1 MSPPKVIQEDAKD
14 KEDHNAE
21 HSGAVDDEGENTG
34 SSEQVTDSNEIEQP
48 KNIPSPEEIASW
60 KRAIGEEAR
69 NRFRLSLLTVK
80 EGAEGRPRPIK
91 EEEVE
96 GPKVE
101 KGKEQV
107 EKLAEGEVIEKGEKA
122 AEERNQED
130 SGGER
135 NYMST
140 VEKNKEKKKRK
151 KSFFK
156 V

>member
-1 MSPPKVIQEDAKD
+1 MGSLASRVIVLQNSPLIDSFNRTGPRGEVIEEDAKD
-14 KEDHNAE
+14 KEEHDAE
-21 HSGAVDDEGENTG
+21 RSGVIGDERKNPG
-34 SSEQVTDSNEIEQP
+34 SCEQGTDSNEIEQP

-101 KGKEQV
+101 K
-107 EKLAEGEVIEKGEKA
+107 
-122 AEERNQED
+122 
-130 SGGER
+130 
-135 NYMST
+135 
-140 VEKNKEKKKRK
+140 EKNK
-151 KSFFK
+151 
-156 V
+156 